1 MTLPHQPFVI
11 SLSKLREINTKQV
24 IGQVLNGCIEK
35 WDLQPSNQRKK
46 INQKALGLIRV
57 LFFTFFGGRGGI
69 RTHEAFRPEDFK
81 SSAYTGSATR
91 PYLLGLRVTNYAN
104 RFKIFCYHTISCHV
118 LICMLK
124 YFPFEFRGSSSVVER
139 LLAKEKVA
147 GSIPVCRS
155 RFLFFENGFKN
166 NFHKL
171 FFYLLAVPKK
181 LPHNKVV

>member
-81 SSAYTGSATR
+81 SSVYTIPPSGQNAQT
-91 PYLLGLRVTNYAN
+91 
-104 RFKIFCYHTISCHV
+104 SCA
-118 LICMLK
+118 
-124 YFPFEFRGSSSVVER
+124 RAASN
-139 LLAKEKVA
+139 
-147 GSIPVCRS
+147 
-155 RFLFFENGFKN
+155 FL
-166 NFHKL
+166 
-171 FFYLLAVPKK
+171 YS
-181 LPHNKVV
+181 